1 MDKQELAKTI
11 LQILAYLGMILAVVL
26 TVRQTRRNLQTEEG
40 RALWNEQ
47 KKHTVYNCIVG
58 FVANFFDTLG
68 IGSYAPTSSAF
79 KLGKSV
85 DDLLIPGTLNVGD
98 TVPVCVEAA
107 LFFDIVKIDQLTLWT
122 MIIAATLGAFFG
134 AGIVTKWNRQTV
146 RLGLGVGLTIL
157 GIVMFLRTFGIGP
170 FSIEAAAIE
179 LRGIKLIIG
188 LVVNFFLGAL
198 MNIGVGQYAP
208 CMALVSL
215 LGMDATMAFPIMMGS
230 CAFLMAFG
238 NTPKFVKENRYDMVA
253 TFCQMFPGAVG
264 AFCAA
269 KFFSHL
275 LDNPQTKKILL
286 VIVVIV
292 VLVTA
297 AMFLDEYNKNKNNAH
312 AHD

>member
-1 MDKQELAKTI
+1 MDAQHLAKVI
-11 LQILAYLGMILAVVL
+11 LQALALFGIVFAVFL
-26 TVRQTRRNLQTEEG
+26 TVRQTNKNLKTEEG
-40 RALWNEQ
+40 KALWAEQ
-47 KKHTVYNCIVG
+47 KKHVVYNSIVG
-58 FVANFFDTLG
+58 FFANFFDTLG

-79 KLGKSV
+79 KIGKSV

-98 TVPVCVEAA
+98 TVPVCVEAF
-107 LFFDIVKIDQLTLWT
+107 LFFDIVKIDQLTLWS

-146 RLGLGVGLTIL
+146 RLGLGIGLAIL
-157 GIVMFLRTFGIGP
+157 GVVMFLRTFGIGP
-170 FSIEAAAIE
+170 FSIEAAAME
-179 LRGIKLIIG
+179 LRGIKLIIAI
-188 LVVNFFLGAL
+188 VINFFLGAL

-215 LGMDATMAFPIMMGS
+215 LGMDASAAFPIMMGS

-253 TFCQMFPGAVG
+253 TYAQMFPGALG

-269 KFFSHL
+269 KFFAHL
-275 LDNPQTKKILL
+275 LDDPKTKKILL
-286 VIVVIV
+286 VIVVCV

-297 AMFLDEYNKNKNNAH
+297 IMFLIEYNKNKNNAH
-312 AHD
+312 AND

>member
-1 MDKQELAKTI
+1 MDAQNLAKVI
-11 LQILAYLGMILAVVL
+11 LQVLSLLGIAFAVFL
-26 TVRQTRRNLQTEEG
+26 TVRQTNKNLKTEEG

-58 FVANFFDTLG
+58 FIANFFDTLG

-79 KLGKSV
+79 KMGKSV

-98 TVPVCVEAA
+98 TVPVCVEAF

-134 AGIVTKWNRQTV
+134 AGIVTKWNRQAV
-146 RLGLGVGLTIL
+146 RLGLGIGLAIL
-157 GIVMFLRTFGIGP
+157 GVIMFLRTFQIGP
-170 FSIEAAAIE
+170 FNIAAEAMS

-188 LVVNFFLGAL
+188 CIVNFFLGAL

-208 CMALVSL
+208 CIALVSL
-215 LGMDATMAFPIMMGS
+215 LGMDASAAFPIMMGS
-230 CAFLMAFG
+230 CAFLMAYG

-253 TFCQMFPGAVG
+253 TYCQMFPGALG

-275 LDNPQTKKILL
+275 LDNAQTKKILL
-286 VIVVIV
+286 VIVIV
-292 VLVTA
+292 VVLITA
-297 AMFLDEYNKNKNNAH
+297 VMFLLEWNRNKDNVH
-312 AHD
+312 AND

>member
-1 MDKQELAKTI
+1 MDAQHVAKIVLQALAI
-11 LQILAYLGMILAVVL
+11 VGMVLAVFL
-26 TVRQTRRNLQTEEG
+26 TVRQTNKNKKTEEG
-40 RALWNEQ
+40 KKLWDEQ
-47 KKHTVYNCIVG
+47 KKHAIYNCIVG

-79 KLGKSV
+79 KIGKSV

-98 TVPVCVEAA
+98 TVPVCVEAF
-107 LFFDIVKIDQLTLWT
+107 LFFDIVKIDQLTLWA

-146 RLGLGVGLTIL
+146 RLGLGVGLAIL
-157 GIVMFLRTFGIGP
+157 GVIMFLRTFQIGP
-170 FSIEAAAIE
+170 FNIEASAME

-188 LVVNFFLGAL
+188 IVVNFFLGAL

-208 CMALVSL
+208 CIALVSL
-215 LGMDATMAFPIMMGS
+215 LGMDASAAFPIMMGS

-253 TFCQMFPGAVG
+253 TYCQMFPGALG

-269 KFFSHL
+269 KFFAHL
-275 LDNPQTKKILL
+275 LDDPKTKKILL
-286 VIVVIV
+286 VIVIIV

-297 AMFLDEYNKNKNNAH
+297 VMFLIEYNKNKDNVH
-312 AHD
+312 AND